1 MPLTAAQNTAFFTA
15 AGQMG
20 ISNADFNALNAE
32 EINLVSNLD
41 KFNKEDLEQIAK
53 NIRAPAAGGVA
64 AVVLGAKSLKRL
76 IVACDLVRFYN
87 MVGRPLLAVNIQ
99 WTHVMK
105 NFALQC
111 KQ

>member
-1 MPLTAAQNTAFFTA
+1 MPLPASQNTAFFTA

-20 ISNADFNALNAE
+20 LSNAAFNALNAE
-32 EINLVSNLD
+32 GINLVSDLD
-41 KFNKEDLEQIAK
+41 EFNKEDLEQIAK

-87 MVGRPLLAVNIQ
+87 MVGRPLTAANVK

-105 NFALQC
+105 NFAL
-111 KQ
+111 

>member
-87 MVGRPLLAVNIQ
+87 MVGRPLTTANVQ

-105 NFALQC
+105 NFALQW
-111 KQ
+111 